1 MNCDGARQNLTL
13 YLYGEMDF
21 NEEES
26 LERHLDG
33 CAACR
38 TTLEREREL
47 HAAMDRQEFQ
57 PSAELLTACRR
68 ELQAR
73 VAVERVANRPLYK
86 KLWDWWRGVLPAP
99 AILRPIGMF
108 AMVAMGFF
116 GGKLWEATRGM
127 TEPSV
132 LRVRNFTPSPEGG
145 VQLTVEEVRQKT
157 MTGRLDDD
165 RIQRMLLSA
174 ATDPSDAG
182 LRVRTME
189 LLKDRCE
196 RSDVRRALLH
206 ALRSDPNPGVRLKAL
221 EGLKPYNRDPETRRV
236 LSSVLLADDNP
247 GVRTMAIDLLADNM
261 AIEVTGTLQEL
272 LVRENNPY
280 IRQKSLQALRERNAS
295 LETF

>member
-1 MNCDGARQNLTL
+1 MNCDLARQNLTL
-13 YLYGEMDF
+13 YLYGELDF
-21 NEEES
+21 NAEEA
-26 LERHLDG
+26 LEHHLDG
-33 CAACR
+33 CSACR
-38 TTLEREREL
+38 TALDHEREL
-47 HAAMDRQEFQ
+47 HATLDRQEFL
-57 PSAELLTACRR
+57 PSPELLQACRL
-68 ELQAR
+68 ELQTR
-73 VAVERVANRPLYK
+73 IAVERVAARPFHQ
-86 KLWDWWRGVLPAP
+86 KLWDWWRGLMPAP
-99 AILRPIGMF
+99 AILKPVGVF
-108 AMVAMGFF
+108 ALVAIGFF

-145 VQLTVEEVRQKT
+145 VQLVVEEVRQKT
-157 MTGRLDDD
+157 MSGRLDDD
-165 RIQRMLLSA
+165 RIQRMLLAA

-182 LRVRTME
+182 LRVRTMDV
-189 LLKDRCE
+189 LKDRSE
-196 RSDVRRALLH
+196 RSDVRRALLQ

-261 AIEVTGTLQEL
+261 ETDVTGTLQEL
-272 LVRENNPY
+272 LMRENNPY